1 MFSNNKSLFLP
12 YTKQYQHSVGASVL
26 WDPFDTLLFFAD
38 SKYSL
43 RYTLED
49 PAPSE
54 NEPPSKF
61 FSSASLASIKSRQKV
76 GVYTVQSSSSLLA
89 KINSQY
95 NQLIDEFLLTHFKE
109 PFIYRVDKTI
119 CGRRFQLLELST
131 ELRESQKSES
141 EKMFFSIVEK
151 NLDNKFVRHEEIARR
166 YNTEK
171 HADLAENILSELFDA
186 KPIRADETGVIC
198 KPVHSLDSFFIKKH
212 QQQVELRQGKSS
224 GYTSDYEECR
234 SDDISDNY
242 RSHSEGGDLTAEWN
256 NLDPLDNY

>member
-12 YTKQYQHSVGASVL
+12 YTRQYQHSVGASVL

-38 SKYSL
+38 SRYSL

-54 NEPPSKF
+54 NDLPSR
-61 FSSASLASIKSRQKV
+61 FSGSLASIKSPKKV

-95 NQLIDEFLLTHFKE
+95 NHLIDEFLLTHFRE

-119 CGRRFQLLELST
+119 CGRRFQLLELSA
-131 ELRESQKSES
+131 ELRESQKSEC

-151 NLDNKFVRHEEIARR
+151 NLDNKFVRHKEIARR

-171 HADLAENILSELFDA
+171 HADLAVNILSELFDA
-186 KPIRADETGVIC
+186 RPIRADQTGVIC
-198 KPVHSLDSFFIKKH
+198 KPVHPLDSFFIKKYH
-212 QQQVELRQGKSS
+212 QQVELRRGKSS

-242 RSHSEGGDLTAEWN
+242 RSHSEGEDLTAEWN